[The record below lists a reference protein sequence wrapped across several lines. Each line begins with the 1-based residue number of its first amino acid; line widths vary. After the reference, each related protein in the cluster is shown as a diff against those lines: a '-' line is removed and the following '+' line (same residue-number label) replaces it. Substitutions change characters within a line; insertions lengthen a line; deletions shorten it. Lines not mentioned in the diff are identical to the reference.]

1 MEVEMRVIEIPGH
14 VPDVT
19 DRITNDAVKGALED
33 LGIEYLV
40 TLPESLYEVL
50 LQDVIQNSS
59 MKIVQVCRESEGV
72 SICSGLTYG
81 GKKAALLCSF
91 KGLYNSIDSLL
102 GVALHTQVS
111 FLMLLSEASAMGK
124 DVSGNPERGCH
135 TAALIKALDIPF
147 YEVNSNA
154 EIFRINEAAAQTK
167 NNTQPVPVILR
178 W

>member
-1 MEVEMRVIEIPGH
+1 MEVVMRVIEIPGH

-19 DRITNDAVKGALED
+19 DRISNDAVRDVLED

-50 LQDVIQNSS
+50 LQGVIKNSS

-91 KGLYNSIDSLL
+91 KGLYNSISHM
-102 GVALHTQVS
+102 AITANLHGAHDQGQEHGEKNRCNGDQCS
-111 FLMLLSEASAMGK
+111 PLISP
-124 DVSGNPERGCH
+124 DVSPGQ
-135 TAALIKALDIPF
+135 F
-147 YEVNSNA
+147 
-154 EIFRINEAAAQTK
+154 
-167 NNTQPVPVILR
+167 
-178 W
+178 